1 VSVKEK
7 LNQAKDFVRNNWKEL
22 LALGGLAVVGAVLAS
37 RDSDGSSTKF
47 SNKWFRDASDDEL
60 DSEREEI
67 RLRYCDAESIDEAD
81 SLYNQLHRFDNEM
94 IGRMNAKY
102 EAENPDA
109 QPRHREHGWY
119 LPNDD

>member
-1 VSVKEK
+1 MPVKEK
-7 LNQAKDFVRNNWKEL
+7 LNQAKDFVRSNWKEL

-37 RDSDGSSTKF
+37 RESDSTKF
-47 SNKWFRDASDDEL
+47 SNKWFKNATDDEL

-67 RLRYCDAESIDEAD
+67 RLRYCDADNIDEAD
-81 SLYNQLHRFDNEM
+81 KLYHQLHRFDDEM
-94 IGRMNAKY
+94 IDRMNTKY

-109 QPRHREHGWY
+109 KPRHREHGWY